1 MDKNFKIHDYCF
13 YAHYQNNARSDR
25 INLIHSK
32 HYLNNYNSFG
42 NLITN
47 YKISVNK
54 PSFKENNF
62 FLKTNN
68 NNNKN
73 SRLINKTNKLTK
85 LKTHYNNLILKTNQ
99 NKKNISTIPIKNNK
113 SLINH
118 TRSNILTNYYSN
130 IFINNK
136 QNNEQGNGKN
146 INKIIVPR
154 LNTNTS
160 EKHFNNNSFVS
171 ICSCRNNNEN
181 KKSETN
187 IFKINTQNK
196 IIENNNKKIVNKFS
210 SSPYLNAFLTENNE
224 DINENNHYNEKKYYY
239 NQNKYKRNNAINF
252 NENINYN
259 NIKNIENN
267 RENSISKKIVN
278 YNEENNN
285 NNQHNQSFLN
295 GNKTT
300 KSTKTK
306 IKINVYPN
314 YQKIKKN
321 VKLYQPND
329 NKKVISKIN
338 IPKNNQCLKCQN
350 QKLNFD
356 KNKNYNNKEPFI
368 ENYAFYEIK
377 NIHSIKCYNNYRS
390 KKYSELINKTEG
402 NIHYNKKNKIEEKE
416 NLIQEMDDKKIL
428 SLAKKNFELFL
439 KKNNKLNLKHI
450 SSNNIKKRK
459 RHKSQNQID
468 KEKNLDK
475 KKALSYRESMSIK
488 PYKSSGKNK
497 VNVLKNVT
505 KTLSQKKYK
514 EDYKSLINK
523 EEMNNVKSVLF
534 ENHKENYNDIKSVK
548 NVKKNINKYD
558 ISNLKRQIGCQ
569 FSIFKKREK
578 SKNDCLNGII
588 TYFNSENLRNRK
600 IFN

>member
-1 MDKNFKIHDYCF
+1 MDKNFKIHDYCS

-62 FLKTNN
+62 FLKTN

-285 NNQHNQSFLN
+285 NNNQHNQSFLN

-377 NIHSIKCYNNYRS
+377 NIHSTKCYNNYRS
-390 KKYSELINKTEG
+390 EKYSELINKTEG

-450 SSNNIKKRK
+450 SSNNLKKRK

-475 KKALSYRESMSIK
+475 KKSLSYRESMSIK

-505 KTLSQKKYK
+505 RTLSQKKYK
-514 EDYKSLINK
+514 EDYKSIINK

-534 ENHKENYNDIKSVK
+534 ENLKENSNDIKSVK

-569 FSIFKKREK
+569 FSIFTKREK

>member
-1 MDKNFKIHDYCF
+1 MDKNFKIHDYCS

-32 HYLNNYNSFG
+32 HYINNYNSFG

-146 INKIIVPR
+146 INKKIIPR

-224 DINENNHYNEKKYYY
+224 DINDNNHYNKNKYYY

-278 YNEENNN
+278 YNEDNNN

-321 VKLYQPND
+321 VKLYQAND
-329 NKKVISKIN
+329 NKKAISKIN
-338 IPKNNQCLKCQN
+338 IPKNNQCSKCQN

-377 NIHSIKCYNNYRS
+377 NIHSTKCYNNYRS

-450 SSNNIKKRK
+450 SSNNLKKRK

-475 KKALSYRESMSIK
+475 KKSLSYRESMSIK

-505 KTLSQKKYK
+505 RTLSQKKYK
-514 EDYKSLINK
+514 EDYKSIINK

-534 ENHKENYNDIKSVK
+534 ENHKENSNDIKSIK
-548 NVKKNINKYD
+548 NIKKINKYD

-588 TYFNSENLRNRK
+588 TYFNSENLRSRK
-600 IFN
+600 IFH

>member
-1 MDKNFKIHDYCF
+1 MDKNFKIHDYCS

-62 FLKTNN
+62 FLKTN

-136 QNNEQGNGKN
+136 QNNEKGNGKN

-196 IIENNNKKIVNKFS
+196 IIENNNKRIINKFS

-224 DINENNHYNEKKYYY
+224 DINDNNHYNKNKYYY

-267 RENSISKKIVN
+267 RENSISKKRVN
-278 YNEENNN
+278 YNEENNNNNNNNN

-295 GNKTT
+295 VNKTT

-338 IPKNNQCLKCQN
+338 IPKNNQCSKCQN

-356 KNKNYNNKEPFI
+356 K
-368 ENYAFYEIK
+368 
-377 NIHSIKCYNNYRS
+377 CYNNYRS
-390 KKYSELINKTEG
+390 KKYGELINKTEG
-402 NIHYNKKNKIEEKE
+402 NINYNKKNKIEEKE

-450 SSNNIKKRK
+450 SSNNLKKRK

-475 KKALSYRESMSIK
+475 KKSLSYRESMSIK

-505 KTLSQKKYK
+505 RTLSQKKYK
-514 EDYKSLINK
+514 EDYKSIINK

-548 NVKKNINKYD
+548 HIKKINKYD